1 MFMKMNVTV
10 NDGDSSIENY
20 DSYET
25 VMIIRVARV
34 VMTSTFRIIIVMM
47 IYGAKGK
54 IGENKKRRGGGSEEG
69 REGGGEG
76 WLLGRDNG
84 GEGWWL

>member
-10 NDGDSSIENY
+10 NDGDSSIEND

-54 IGENKKRRGGGSEEG
+54 MGENKKRRGLGGIL
-69 REGGGEG
+69 RV
-76 WLLGRDNG
+76 
-84 GEGWWL
+84 

>member
-10 NDGDSSIENY
+10 NDGDSSIEND

-54 IGENKKRRGGGSEEG
+54 MGENKKR
-69 REGGGEG
+69 
-76 WLLGRDNG
+76 
-84 GEGWWL
+84 WWLRLGGLEARN